1 MQQTELQQQQ
11 SAAQDLDLM
20 WQKKKKTRRFVS
32 KKIFHLLDERGEERR
47 SDVVRIQAVMFHSG
61 GVERQM
67 RRIVKRSQTFQSQG
81 KSGR

>member
-20 WQKKKKTRRFVS
+20 WQKKKTRRFVS